1 MVQLQVLNKI
11 LGSKDMSIIIENNLD
26 KSFFTEFPN
35 EFTFIYNHYT
45 TYGIVPDVETFVSN
59 FKEFK
64 ILDVHEDDNYLLEEL
79 YKEKNTRDLAYNFNI
94 VRKLIN
100 DRKYDEALEQFKRAS
115 ETIKQDRVIKPVDI
129 FRDLGR
135 YDEYLDKSTNFGK
148 YFIKTGFDELDA
160 IIGGWDRQEELATII
175 ARSGRGKSW
184 TLLKSAVSATQQG
197 LNVGLYSGEM
207 SLSKVGYRADTL
219 LGHINNSSL
228 IHGNE
233 NIKVEYKDYLDKIP
247 SLIGKGS
254 LKVLTPQMINGPA
267 GVSAL
272 RTFIEKEKLDILFV
286 DQHSLLEDDRKAKT
300 PVEKASNISK
310 DLKMLQ
316 VLEKI
321 PIISVSQMNRT
332 KNEDDSELIDLSQIA
347 QADRIGQDSTLVL
360 GIIRDKN
367 DPNIMKLQIVKS
379 RDGGQ
384 VGKLLNYYTDLNLGT
399 MQYIEV
405 EGDTPTSQQDIEDL
419 NARYGDDVF

>member
-1 MVQLQVLNKI
+1 
-11 LGSKDMSIIIENNLD
+11 
-26 KSFFTEFPN
+26 
-35 EFTFIYNHYT
+35 
-45 TYGIVPDVETFVSN
+45 
-59 FKEFK
+59 
-64 ILDVHEDDNYLLEEL
+64 
-79 YKEKNTRDLAYNFNI
+79 
-94 VRKLIN
+94 
-100 DRKYDEALEQFKRAS
+100 
-115 ETIKQDRVIKPVDI
+115 
-129 FRDLGR
+129 
-135 YDEYLDKSTNFGK
+135 
-148 YFIKTGFDELDA
+148 
-160 IIGGWDRQEELATII
+160 
-175 ARSGRGKSW
+175 
-184 TLLKSAVSATQQG
+184 
-197 LNVGLYSGEM
+197 
-207 SLSKVGYRADTL
+207 
-219 LGHINNSSL
+219 
-228 IHGNE
+228 
-233 NIKVEYKDYLDKIP
+233 
-247 SLIGKGS
+247 
-254 LKVLTPQMINGPA
+254 MINGPA